1 MRILYFFII
10 SLISLASCRQAPTLL
25 PELKVADSLVWEQP
39 DSALAILTQMPKPS
53 PSDRLN
59 DATWCLL
66 YTQARDKCYLPH
78 TSDSLINVAVRYFE
92 RRDDWRRKAQAW
104 FYRGQVE
111 LDRKN
116 IKEAVAYYVKAK
128 DILDR
133 ADDPFLAYSVYSSL
147 GSIYRYRGLYDASLE
162 ELRLCVK
169 EIMKTKQNPY
179 WSYSYSELG
188 RTFAEMGQWDSAY
201 FYFNYSRENAQIIN
215 DKKREAMALNELSAV
230 FQAQKEFDQA
240 LSFARKNIA
249 LKIAEQDTANL
260 PQSYYGLGCIFYDMD
275 EMDSAKV
282 YFNKSLHTNNLYT
295 LSNAY
300 LGLSNIA
307 REENNDKAS
316 DEYHRLYKT
325 YHDSIY
331 KKPTVKELANVQSD
345 YEYDKLET
353 ASHKSERSSFYQK
366 FALCSIIIF
375 LIIVFYFILRKKNL
389 KISQSENNQQ
399 ALADYET
406 KIEQTE
412 QNIHALQK
420 ANTQLKEE
428 LAISEENLQEKDWHI
443 SKFRQNLQDLI
454 NYFRKTN
461 QALPSNIHILKKEE
475 LSLLV
480 QETDL
485 MYNNFSKRLQK
496 AYPSLTKEDIS
507 YCCLLKLG
515 FTYKEIAKMYPV
527 SNNAVLKRK
536 YRIGERIPQSD
547 PLWKS
552 VNGDLQRFIELW

>member
-1 MRILYFFII
+1 MRIFYFFII
-10 SLISLASCRQAPTLL
+10 SLISLASCQQAPMLL

-92 RRDDWRRKAQAW
+92 CRDDWRRKAQAW

-133 ADDPFLAYSVYSSL
+133 TNDPFLAYLVYSSL
-147 GSIYRYRGLYDASLE
+147 GSIYRYRDLYDASLE

-169 EIMKTKQNPY
+169 EIEKTKQNPY
-179 WSYSYSELG
+179 WSSSYSELG
-188 RTFAEMGQWDSAY
+188 RTFAEMGQWDSAQYY
-201 FYFNYSRENAQIIN
+201 FSLSLENARTIKN
-215 DKKREAMALNELSAV
+215 KKKEAMALNELSAV
-230 FQAQKEFDQA
+230 FQAQKKFDQA
-240 LSFARKNIA
+240 LSFARTNIA
-249 LKIAEQDTANL
+249 LKIAEHDTANL
-260 PQSYYGLGCIFYDMD
+260 PQGYYGLGRIFYNMGNW
-275 EMDSAKV
+275 DSAKV
-282 YFNKSLHTNNLYT
+282 YFNKSLHTENLYT

-300 LGLSNIA
+300 LGLSHIA
-307 REENNDKAS
+307 KEENNDKAF

-331 KKPTVKELANVQSD
+331 KKPTVKELADVQSD

-353 ASHKSERSSFYQK
+353 ASQKSERSSFYHK
-366 FALCSIIIF
+366 LALCFIIIF
-375 LIIVFYFILRKKNL
+375 LIVFFYFVLRKKNL

-428 LAISEENLQEKDWHI
+428 LATSEENLQEKDWHI

>member
-10 SLISLASCRQAPTLL
+10 SLISLASCQQAPMLL

-39 DSALAILTQMPKPS
+39 DSALAILTRMPKPS

-133 ADDPFLAYSVYSSL
+133 ADDPFLAYLVYSSL
-147 GSIYRYRGLYDASLE
+147 GSIYRYRDLYDASLE

-169 EIMKTKQNPY
+169 EIEKTERNPY
-179 WSYSYSELG
+179 WSSSYSELG
-188 RTFAEMGQWDSAY
+188 RTFAEMGQWDSAQYY
-201 FYFNYSRENAQIIN
+201 FSLSLENARTIKN
-215 DKKREAMALNELSAV
+215 KKKEAMALNELSAV
-230 FQAQKEFDQA
+230 YQAQKDFDQA

-249 LKIAEQDTANL
+249 LKIAMQDTANL
-260 PQSYYGLGCIFYDMD
+260 PQGYYGLGRIFYNMGNW
-275 EMDSAKV
+275 DSAKV
-282 YFNKSLHTNNLYT
+282 YFNKSLHTENLYT

-300 LGLSNIA
+300 LGLSHIA
-307 REENNDKAS
+307 KEENNDKAF

-345 YEYDKLET
+345 YEYDKQEAT
-353 ASHKSERSSFYQK
+353 YHKSEHSSFYQK
-366 FALCSIIIF
+366 CALWIVIIF
-375 LIIVFYFILRKKNL
+375 LIVGFYFLLRKKNQR
-389 KISQSENNQQ
+389 ISQCENNQQ
-399 ALADYET
+399 ALADYEI
-406 KIEQTE
+406 KMEQAKHD
-412 QNIHALQK
+412 IH
-420 ANTQLKEE
+420 
-428 LAISEENLQEKDWHI
+428 ILQEVNDRLKAELVSCKENAEEKDLHI
-443 SKFRQNLQDLI
+443 SRFRQKLRNCTR
-454 NYFRKTN
+454 YFRKMN
-461 QALPSNIHILKKEE
+461 QSLFSNIHVLKDEE
-475 LSLLV
+475 LLLLV
-480 QETDL
+480 RKTDFI
-485 MYNNFSKRLQK
+485 YDNFSKRFRR
-496 AYPSLTKEDIS
+496 AYPSLKDADI
-507 YCCLLKLG
+507 YFCCLLKLG
-515 FTYKEIAKMYPV
+515 FSTGEIAEMYSV
-527 SNNAVLKRK
+527 SESAVLKHK
-536 YRIGERIPQSD
+536 HRIADRLPQSD
-547 PLWKS
+547 PLWNSLK
-552 VNGDLQRFIELW
+552 GDINLFINLW

>member
-1 MRILYFFII
+1 
-10 SLISLASCRQAPTLL
+10 
-25 PELKVADSLVWEQP
+25 
-39 DSALAILTQMPKPS
+39 
-53 PSDRLN
+53 
-59 DATWCLL
+59 
-66 YTQARDKCYLPH
+66 
-78 TSDSLINVAVRYFE
+78 
-92 RRDDWRRKAQAW
+92 
-104 FYRGQVE
+104 
-111 LDRKN
+111 
-116 IKEAVAYYVKAK
+116 
-128 DILDR
+128 
-133 ADDPFLAYSVYSSL
+133 
-147 GSIYRYRGLYDASLE
+147 
-162 ELRLCVK
+162 
-169 EIMKTKQNPY
+169 
-179 WSYSYSELG
+179 
-188 RTFAEMGQWDSAY
+188 
-201 FYFNYSRENAQIIN
+201 
-215 DKKREAMALNELSAV
+215 MALNELSAV
-230 FQAQKEFDQA
+230 FQAQKKFDQA
-240 LSFARKNIA
+240 LSFARTNIA
-249 LKIAEQDTANL
+249 LKIAEHDTANL
-260 PQSYYGLGCIFYDMD
+260 PQGYYGLGCIFYDMD

-331 KKPTVKELANVQSD
+331 KKPTVKELADVQSD

-353 ASHKSERSSFYQK
+353 ATHKSERSSFYHK
-366 FALCSIIIF
+366 LALCSIIIF

-428 LAISEENLQEKDWHI
+428 LATSEENLQEKDWHI

-536 YRIGERIPQSD
+536 YRIGERIPHSD